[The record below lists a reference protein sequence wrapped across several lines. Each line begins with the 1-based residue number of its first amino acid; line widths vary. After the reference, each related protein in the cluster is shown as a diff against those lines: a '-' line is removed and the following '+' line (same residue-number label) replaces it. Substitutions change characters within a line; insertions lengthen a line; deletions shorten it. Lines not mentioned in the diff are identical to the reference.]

1 MIQAVGGKA
10 VRGRKRLK
18 GPGETEGQRFEKLL
32 AGELD
37 AIRDGLATELPEVDW
52 SPMPLFGR
60 VAALASLYKGFCD
73 ATLTAFGV
81 THSERF
87 VLGVLRSRQAE
98 TPSELAR
105 ITHQTRAGM
114 TRTLDRLE
122 SRGLVERVSHPDD
135 RRKVRMMLTDKGL
148 PLTDAVLRAEI
159 TAQQRMLEDLGEPSL
174 TRISASLDELMGRLV
189 TNIYHAKVIDDA

>member
-1 MIQAVGGKA
+1 
-10 VRGRKRLK
+10 LK
-18 GPGETEGQRFEKLL
+18 GPGETEGRRFEKLL

-37 AIRDGLATELPEVDW
+37 AIRDGLAAEVPGVDW

-60 VAALASLYKGFCD
+60 VAALAALYKGFCD

-98 TPSELAR
+98 TPSKLAR

-135 RRKVRMMLTDKGL
+135 RRKVRMVLTDKGL

-159 TAQQRMLEDLGEPSL
+159 AAQHRMLEDLGEQSS
-174 TRISASLDELMGRLV
+174 TRISASLDELIGRLV
-189 TNIYHAKVIDDA
+189 TTIEHTEIETEAIR

>member
-1 MIQAVGGKA
+1 M
-10 VRGRKRLK
+10 RGL
-18 GPGETEGQRFEKLL
+18 GETEGRRFEKLL

-37 AIRDGLATELPEVDW
+37 AIRDGLAAEVPEVDW

-135 RRKVRMMLTDKGL
+135 RRKVRMVLTDKGL

-159 TAQQRMLEDLGEPSL
+159 AAQQRMLEDLGEPSL
-174 TRISASLDELMGRLV
+174 ARISASLDELMGRLV

>member
-1 MIQAVGGKA
+1 M
-10 VRGRKRLK
+10 K
-18 GPGETEGQRFEKLL
+18 GPGETEGRRFEKLL

-37 AIRDGLATELPEVDW
+37 AIRNGLAAEVPEVDW
-52 SPMPLFGR
+52 GPMPLFGR

-135 RRKVRMMLTDKGL
+135 RRKVRMVLTDKGL

-159 TAQQRMLEDLGEPSL
+159 AAQHRTLENLGEPFL
-174 TRISASLDELMGRLV
+174 TRISASLDELIGRLV
-189 TNIYHAKVIDDA
+189 TNIEHTEIETEGIR